1 MASAFLVRDRY
12 RGDGRADSRFV
23 ASPAGKTALTG
34 LASAHPPLRHFDATF
49 RFHEKPRITSIRRNN
64 GWMIRHALRS
74 SNLIGN
80 ARLAARQCQ
89 RCFGN
94 MSATDITE
102 PMTVFSRFP

>member
-1 MASAFLVRDRY
+1 MRDGY
-12 RGDGRADSRFV
+12 RGNGRADSRFV
-23 ASPAGKTALTG
+23 ASSAGKTALTG
-34 LASAHPPLRHFDATF
+34 MASANVPLRDFDATF

-80 ARLAARQCQ
+80 ARLAARKCQ

-94 MSATDITE
+94 IPATHIAE
-102 PMTVFSRFP
+102 PMTGFSRFP